1 MSRVARRKNKYQPLR
16 RQRRAPCLAVPGAG
30 SASEDDT
37 EPGPAPEP
45 VARSS
50 PRVAA
55 RLPGAAAPPR
65 AALPRRAL
73 FDAASLPADVVTRAP
88 PPAPAP
94 QSLSLREQLLRFA
107 ARASCAPAHELAHA
121 LAALSLPDLYR
132 VANASP
138 AREYDFF
145 LREPVLAPAL
155 YSREHRFHHRNSVR
169 LCFARAHVDVMA
181 SLGKNFTQVRLGAGA
196 VTHVRCGGA
205 DVRAHVASA
214 KIEVKVGG
222 TPLTAHN
229 HCIFVVDGQAFIPLP
244 GEKLVLVRDDV
255 LLEAHLEPDARP
267 EAHLEPDARPEAHLE
282 PDARPEA

>member
-1 MSRVARRKNKYQPLR
+1 MSRVARRKSKYQPLR

-30 SASEDDT
+30 SASEDDAEP
-37 EPGPAPEP
+37 EPGPVPEP
-45 VARSS
+45 AARSS
-50 PRVAA
+50 PRAAA
-55 RLPGAAAPPR
+55 RLPGAGG
-65 AALPRRAL
+65 LPRRAS
-73 FDAASLPADVVTRAP
+73 ASLPADVVARAL

-94 QSLSLREQLLRFA
+94 QTLSLREQLLRFA
-107 ARASCAPAHELAHA
+107 ARASYAPAHELAHA
-121 LAALSLPDLYR
+121 LGALSLPDLYR
-132 VANASP
+132 VANVSP
-138 AREYDFF
+138 EREYDFF

-181 SLGKNFTQVRLGAGA
+181 SLGKNFTQVRLGASA

-205 DVRAHVASA
+205 DVRAHVADA

-229 HCIFVVDGQAFIPLP
+229 HCIFVVDGQAFVPLP

-255 LLEAHLEPDARP
+255 LLEAQLELDARS
-267 EAHLEPDARPEAHLE
+267 EA
-282 PDARPEA
+282 